1 MRDSAIIDDESRCER
16 VPPLTIIPPMSYSGL
31 LIVIGA
37 AAGLVTGCA
46 SAGSSDPGNNGVDAS
61 VPVDAP
67 RPIDGPSTTPPID
80 APVTPPV
87 DAPPGC
93 TMMNINVLANP
104 AFDMTPIGMGW
115 VAAPIDPMYPIIT
128 ADGTLVQSAP
138 NKAWMGGLARA
149 NANDTLHQ
157 DFTVPAGA
165 TALRLAGFYEVR
177 TQELFGVYDRAKVEL
192 TTTAGTLI
200 QQAFAVD
207 NNGATTAWTP
217 LAFNF
222 STAHAGETVRL
233 RLSTTSDTTDSTS
246 FFFDSLSMSAT
257 VCQ

>member
-1 MRDSAIIDDESRCER
+1 
-16 VPPLTIIPPMSYSGL
+16 MSYSGL
-31 LIVIGA
+31 LIVFGA

-46 SAGSSDPGNNGVDAS
+46 SASSQQDNGVDAS
-61 VPVDAP
+61 VAVDAP
-67 RPIDGPSTTPPID
+67 RPIDGPSTQPPID
-80 APVTPPV
+80 APNTPPI
-87 DAPPGC
+87 DSPPAC
-93 TMMNINVLANP
+93 TPMNINLLANP
-104 AFDMTPIGMGW
+104 AFDMTPLGMGW
-115 VAAPIDPMYPIIT
+115 VAAPIDPLYPIIT

-165 TALRLAGFYEVR
+165 TALRIAGFYEVR

-192 TTTAGTLI
+192 AQTSGTLI
-200 QQAFAVD
+200 QQVIAVD
-207 NNGATTAWTP
+207 NSGATTAWTP
-217 LAFNF
+217 LAFNV
-222 STAHAGETVRL
+222 STPHAGETLRL

-246 FFFDSLSMSAT
+246 FFFDSLSVTAT

>member
-1 MRDSAIIDDESRCER
+1 
-16 VPPLTIIPPMSYSGL
+16 MSYSGL
-31 LIVIGA
+31 LIVFGA

-46 SAGSSDPGNNGVDAS
+46 SAGSPQQDNGVDAG

-67 RPIDGPSTTPPID
+67 RPIDGPDTTPPID
-80 APVTPPV
+80 APITQPI

-93 TMMNINVLANP
+93 TMMNINLLANP
-104 AFDMTPIGMGW
+104 AFDMTPVGMGW
-115 VAAPIDPMYPIIT
+115 VQAPIDPLYPIIT
-128 ADGTLVQSAP
+128 PDGTLVQSAP

-165 TALRLAGFYEVR
+165 TALRLAGHYEVR

-192 TTTAGTLI
+192 TQTSGTLI

-207 NNGATTAWTP
+207 NSSPTTAWTP

-222 STAHAGETVRL
+222 STPHAGETVRL

-246 FFFDSLSMSAT
+246 FFFDSLSVTAT

>member
-1 MRDSAIIDDESRCER
+1 
-16 VPPLTIIPPMSYSGL
+16 MSYSGL
-31 LIVIGA
+31 LIVFGA

-46 SAGSSDPGNNGVDAS
+46 SAGAPQQDNGVDAGTG
-61 VPVDAP
+61 VDAP

-80 APVTPPV
+80 APGNPPV
-87 DAPPGC
+87 DAPPAC
-93 TMMNINVLANP
+93 TMMNINLLTNP
-104 AFDMTPIGMGW
+104 SFDMTPMGMGW
-115 VAAPIDPMYPIIT
+115 VEAPIDPMYPIIT

-157 DFTVPAGA
+157 DITVPAGA

-177 TQELFGVYDRAKVEL
+177 TQELFGVYDRAKIEL
-192 TTTAGTLI
+192 VTTGGTLI

-207 NNGATTAWTP
+207 NNGDTTAWTP

-222 STAHAGETVRL
+222 SSAHAGQTVRL
-233 RLSTTSDTTDSTS
+233 RLSTASDTTDSTS
-246 FFFDSLSMSAT
+246 FFFDSLSVTAT